1 MSVGAPRPDQVAA
14 EAQAPVLS
22 VAGLTTSFMRERQSI
37 PVVRDVSFEIAP
49 RETVAIVGESGSGKS
64 VTALSIMRLIPKES
78 GRSEGR
84 IMLSGRDL
92 LTLPEADMKHIR
104 GNDVAMIFQEPMTSL
119 NPVLTIGFQIAEA
132 LIQHRGLSRA
142 AAEAETIRLL
152 DRVRIPAAKSR
163 FHEHPHRFSGG
174 MRQRVMIAMALAC
187 RPKLLIADEPTTALD
202 VTIQAQILELLKEL
216 QQEEGMSILFITHD
230 MGVVAEIADRTV
242 VMYGGQAVET
252 DATSRIFAAPSHPYT
267 RSLLAAVP
275 RLGSMDGR
283 TRPMRFPIVD
293 KVTGTSDEPVETP
306 DTVSSAERPLLEVS
320 NLTTRF
326 PIRSGLFGKV
336 SGRVHAVEN
345 ISFTL
350 RAGETL
356 ALVGESGCGK
366 STTGR
371 SILKLTE
378 PDAGTV
384 LIDGQDVLAMNGR
397 TLRDFRR
404 HMQIVF
410 QDPFASLNPR
420 MSVGTAIAAP
430 LLANGLATA
439 AQARDKVADLLV
451 RVGLTADM
459 AARFPHEFSGGQRQ
473 RICIARRACARTK
486 IDCRGRS
493 GLRARCLGQGASRQF
508 DARPSGQHGARLSLH
523 FPRHCGGRADEPSRR
538 GDVSR
543 RDRRDRPAGRLV
555 RQPAASLH
563 QETDG
568 RRSRARPLAPRHQA
582 RGRQRRDQKPGARG
596 RLPAAGAAISRSLA
610 RPCRAGLGRGVVGL
624 THQGTVRLGCF
635 RGTRRCRLVL
645 LKS

>member
-1 MSVGAPRPDQVAA
+1 MSTGASRPDPIVA

-22 VAGLTTSFMRERQSI
+22 VAGLTTSFLRERQWI
-37 PVVRDVSFEIAP
+37 PVVRDVSFDIAAK
-49 RETVAIVGESGSGKS
+49 ETVAIVGESGSGKS

-78 GRSEGR
+78 GRVEGR
-84 IMLSGRDL
+84 VTLAGRDL
-92 LTLPEADMKHIR
+92 LTLSEASMTDVR

-152 DRVRIPAAKSR
+152 DRVRIPAAASR

-187 RPKLLIADEPTTALD
+187 KPKLLIADEPTTALD

-252 DATSRIFAAPSHPYT
+252 DATARIFAAPSHPYT
-267 RSLLAAVP
+267 SALLAAVP
-275 RLGSMDGR
+275 RLGSMGGR

-293 KVTGTSDEPVETP
+293 KVTGTSDEPTETP
-306 DTVSSAERPLLEVS
+306 ETVSTAERPLLEVS

-378 PDAGTV
+378 PDSGTV
-384 LIDGQDVLAMNGR
+384 LVDGQDVLAMNAR
-397 TLRDFRR
+397 TLRDFRKQ
-404 HMQIVF
+404 MQIVF

-439 AQARDKVADLLV
+439 SQARDKVADLLV

-473 RICIARRACARTK
+473 RICIARALA
-486 IDCRGRS
+486 
-493 GLRARCLGQGASRQF
+493 LG
-508 DARPSGQHGARLSLH
+508 PKLIV
-523 FPRHCGGRADEPSRR
+523 ADEAVSALDVSVKAQVVNLMLDLQASMGLAYLFISHDIAVVERMSHRVAVMYLGEIVEIGPRAALFGNPQHPYTRKLMAAVPVPDPARR
-538 GDVSR
+538 GTKREVANDEIRSPVR
-543 RDRRDRPAGRLV
+543 APDYQPPV
-555 RQPAASLH
+555 RQYREVSPGH
-563 QETDG
+563 VVQVWGEE
-568 RRSRARPLAPRHQA
+568 RSA
-582 RGRQRRDQKPGARG
+582 
-596 RLPAAGAAISRSLA
+596 
-610 RPCRAGLGRGVVGL
+610 
-624 THQGTVRLGCF
+624 
-635 RGTRRCRLVL
+635 
-645 LKS
+645 

>member
-1 MSVGAPRPDQVAA
+1 MSNGATRSDQVVAG
-14 EAQAPVLS
+14 AQAPVLS
-22 VAGLTTSFMRERQSI
+22 VAGLTTSFLHDREWV
-37 PVVRDVSFEIAP
+37 PVVRNVSFDIAP

-64 VTALSIMRLIPKES
+64 VTALSIMRLLPKES
-78 GRSEGR
+78 GRCEGR

-92 LTLPEADMKHIR
+92 LTLPEANMKDIR
-104 GNDVAMIFQEPMTSL
+104 GNEVAMIFQEPMTSL

-142 AAEAETIRLL
+142 TAEAETIRLL

-187 RPKLLIADEPTTALD
+187 KPKLLIADEPTTALD

-252 DATSRIFAAPSHPYT
+252 DATSRIFAAPVHSYT
-267 RSLLAAVP
+267 RALLAAVP

-283 TRPMRFPIVD
+283 SRPMRFPIVD
-293 KVTGTSDEPVETP
+293 KVTGTSDEPAETP
-306 DTVSSAERPLLEVS
+306 DTVSTAERPLLEVS

-384 LIDGQDVLAMNGR
+384 LIDGQDVLAMTGR

-439 AQARDKVADLLV
+439 SKARDQVADLLV

-473 RICIARRACARTK
+473 RICIARALA
-486 IDCRGRS
+486 
-493 GLRARCLGQGASRQF
+493 LG
-508 DARPSGQHGARLSLH
+508 PKLIV
-523 FPRHCGGRADEPSRR
+523 ADEAVSALDVSVKAQVVNLMLDLQASMGLAYLFISHDIAVVERMSHRVAVMYLGEIVEIGPRASVFGNPQHPYTKKLMAAVPVPDPSRR
-538 GDVSR
+538 GSKRETANDEIRSPVR
-543 RDRRDRPAGRLV
+543 APDYQPPV
-555 RQPAASLH
+555 RQYREVSPGH
-563 QETDG
+563 VV
-568 RRSRARPLAPRHQA
+568 QA
-582 RGRQRRDQKPGARG
+582 WGEEWSA
-596 RLPAAGAAISRSLA
+596 
-610 RPCRAGLGRGVVGL
+610 
-624 THQGTVRLGCF
+624 
-635 RGTRRCRLVL
+635 
-645 LKS
+645 

>member
-1 MSVGAPRPDQVAA
+1 MSMGVSALGQAIVEARP
-14 EAQAPVLS
+14 PVLS
-22 VAGLTTSFMRERQSI
+22 VSGLTTSFMLERRWI
-37 PVVRDVSFEIAP
+37 PVVRNVSFDIAP

-64 VTALSIMRLIPKES
+64 VTALSIMRLIPQEI
-78 GRSEGR
+78 GRVEGR
-84 IMLSGRDL
+84 VMLAGRDL
-92 LTLPEADMKHIR
+92 LALPEASMTSIR

-152 DRVRIPAAKSR
+152 DRVRIPAATSR

-252 DATSRIFAAPSHPYT
+252 DATTRVFAAPSHPYT
-267 RSLLAAVP
+267 RALLAAVP

-306 DTVSSAERPLLEVS
+306 DTVSTAERPLLEVS
-320 NLTTRF
+320 GLTTRF

-371 SILKLTE
+371 SILRLLE
-378 PDAGTV
+378 PDSGTV
-384 LIDGQDVLAMNGR
+384 LVDGQDVLAMNGR
-397 TLRDFRR
+397 ALRDFRKQ
-404 HMQIVF
+404 MQIVF

-473 RICIARRACARTK
+473 RICIARALA
-486 IDCRGRS
+486 
-493 GLRARCLGQGASRQF
+493 LG
-508 DARPSGQHGARLSLH
+508 PKLIV
-523 FPRHCGGRADEPSRR
+523 ADEAVSALDVSVKAQVVNLMLDLQASMGLAYLFISHDIAVVERMSHRVAVMYLGEIVEIGPRTALFGNPQHPYTKKLMAAVPVPDPSRR
-538 GDVSR
+538 GVRREASNDEIRSPVRAPDYQPPRRQYREVS
-543 RDRRDRPAGRLV
+543 
-555 RQPAASLH
+555 
-563 QETDG
+563 
-568 RRSRARPLAPRHQA
+568 
-582 RGRQRRDQKPGARG
+582 PGH
-596 RLPAAGAAISRSLA
+596 
-610 RPCRAGLGRGVVGL
+610 VVQVWGEEW
-624 THQGTVRLGCF
+624 
-635 RGTRRCRLVL
+635 
-645 LKS
+645 SA